1 MNPPLIVITTL
12 LAGIVFWAA
21 AFHVGGVDT
30 HLQFASLLAGIVLAG
45 CGLRSVGNP
54 AAGQKTLPISLTS
67 ASLLLLAVWL
77 LASPAF
83 SILPGTS
90 FIVGWLI
97 AAMPLAYFATVVA
110 LRDDDLWRSS
120 LWLIKTLALLIM
132 VLGLVDF
139 LLIRSRPFSVFL
151 DVNAFAAFCNV
162 FALPAIARLHERVR
176 ADGWRLAAS
185 SGTAGFL
192 LVALACLAATASRGG
207 HLSFLFGIVVLGAL
221 LIRRDRQAWKTLAAS
236 LVLFVALL
244 ALIAPFQHHAGSLS
258 RLTGISDDQSTS
270 DRLAMLKSTWA
281 MVENGPWFGSGL
293 GTYKLRYLM
302 FRSPDE
308 LSTSG
313 DLAHN
318 DYLQMLAEGGPLLLG
333 LLLLLA
339 LSVAL
344 TAWRLWRSAR
354 SSSDS
359 PSFTEAAG
367 LVGALCCLFGHA
379 ALNFIFYVM
388 PLAVIAGLY
397 FGRLELLRTDARS
410 FDLFCVVSRP
420 MLTTLLAGLGL
431 WLTATIGLQS
441 AYYAMTTGQCSL
453 RMCAALSGDEKF
465 FAKFSALMAAT
476 QPSYLPAREWFV
488 NAYTASANI
497 AADDGKRIEAARQA
511 AKELSDQIRQY
522 PALPYVWRDLGSLIL
537 RHPEAAAV
545 VAEGIPRDPTAL
557 FAESLRRNPLDADAR
572 VKLAQRLDANAE
584 SEAAFSLLFKDGMR
598 WWKVAAFPDSGRS
611 LLLKAAIPLALKLGH
626 CRDAIEMAQGLTIF
640 LPDDPLAKPIAG
652 LGERQPPIA
661 DGTLGCG
668 AS

>member
-1 MNPPLIVITTL
+1 MNPPLVVITTL
-12 LAGIVFWAA
+12 LAGIVFGAA
-21 AFHVGGVDT
+21 ALHVGGVDT
-30 HLQFASLLAGIVLAG
+30 HLQFASLLAGIVLSG
-45 CGLRSVGNP
+45 CGLRSIGNP

-67 ASLLLLAVWL
+67 ISLLLLAIWL

-83 SILPGTS
+83 SVLPGTS

-97 AAMPLAYFATVVA
+97 AAMPLAYFATLFA
-110 LRDDDLWRSS
+110 LRDEANWSAS

-132 VLGLVDF
+132 ALGLVDF

-162 FALPAIARLHERVR
+162 FALPAIAKLHERVR
-176 ADGWRLAAS
+176 ADGWRLAAR

-221 LIRRDRQAWKTLAAS
+221 LIRHDRKAWKTLAAS
-236 LVLFVALL
+236 LLLFVALL
-244 ALIAPFQHHAGSLS
+244 AVIAPFQHHAGSLS
-258 RLTGISDDQSTS
+258 RLTGISGDQSTS

-281 MVENGPWFGSGL
+281 MVENGPWYGSGL

-344 TAWRLWRSAR
+344 AARRLWRSAR
-354 SSSDS
+354 SSTDS

-367 LVGALCCLFGHA
+367 LVGTLCCLFGHA

-410 FDLFCVVSRP
+410 FDLFRVVSRP

-441 AYYAMTTGQCSL
+441 AYYAMTSGQCSL
-453 RMCAALSGDEKF
+453 RLCAALSGDEKF
-465 FAKFSALMAAT
+465 FGKFSALMAAT

-488 NAYTASANI
+488 NAYTASANV
-497 AADDGKRIEAARQA
+497 AVDDTKRIEAARQA

-537 RHPEAAAV
+537 RHPEAAAA
-545 VAEGIPRDPTAL
+545 VAEGIPHDPTAL

-611 LLLKAAIPLALKLGH
+611 TLLKAAIPLALKLGH
-626 CRDAIEMAQGLTIF
+626 CQDAIEMAQGLSIF
-640 LPDDPLAKPIAG
+640 LPDDPLAKPVAR
-652 LGERQPPIA
+652 LGERQPPVS
-661 DGTLGCG
+661 DGTAGC
-668 AS
+668 ALN

>member
-1 MNPPLIVITTL
+1 MNPPLIVTTTL
-12 LAGIVFWAA
+12 LIGIAFGAA
-21 AFHVGGVDT
+21 ALHVGGADT
-30 HLQFASLLAGIVLAG
+30 HLQFASLLAGIVIAVS
-45 CGLRSVGNP
+45 GLRSLGKS
-54 AAGQKTLPISLTS
+54 ASDSKTLPISLS
-67 ASLLLLAVWL
+67 SVSLLLLAVWL
-77 LASPAF
+77 LASHAF
-83 SILPGTS
+83 SELPGTS

-110 LRDDDLWRSS
+110 LRDDGVWRSS
-120 LWLIKTLALLIM
+120 LWLIQTVALLIM
-132 VLGLVDF
+132 ALGLVDF
-139 LLIRSRPFSVFL
+139 LLLRSRPFSVFF

-162 FALPAIARLHERVR
+162 FALPAIAKMHERIC
-176 ADGWRLAAS
+176 ADGWRVAWR
-185 SGTAGFL
+185 SGTAGLL

-221 LIRRDRQAWKTLAAS
+221 LIRHDRQAWKTLAAS
-236 LVLFVALL
+236 LILFVALL
-244 ALIAPFQHHAGSLS
+244 SVIAPFQNHAGSLS
-258 RLTGISDDQSTS
+258 RLTGISSDQSTS

-281 MVENGPWFGSGL
+281 MVEDGPWFGSGL

-333 LLLLLA
+333 LLLLLG
-339 LSVAL
+339 LSVVLAIR
-344 TAWRLWRSAR
+344 RLWRAAR
-354 SSSDS
+354 RGADSSS
-359 PSFTEAAG
+359 FIEAAG
-367 LVGALCCLFGHA
+367 LVGALCCLFSHA

-388 PLAVIAGLY
+388 PLALIAGLY
-397 FGRLELLRTDARS
+397 FGRLDTLRTDTRT
-410 FDLFCVVSRP
+410 FDLFRLVSRP

-465 FAKFSALMAAT
+465 FSKFSALMAAT

-488 NAYTASANI
+488 NAYTASAN
-497 AADDGKRIEAARQA
+497 AAVDDGKRIEAARQA

-522 PALPYVWRDLGSLIL
+522 PALPYNWRDLGSLIL

-545 VAEGIPRDPTAL
+545 VAAGIPRDPTAL

-572 VKLAQRLDANAE
+572 VKLSQRLDADGQSA
-584 SEAAFSLLFKDGMR
+584 AAFSLLFEDGMR

-611 LLLKAAIPLALKLGH
+611 TLLKAAIPLALKLGH
-626 CRDAIEMAQGLTIF
+626 CKDAIEMAQGLTIF
-640 LPDDPLAKPIAG
+640 LPDDPLAKPIAK
-652 LGERQPPIA
+652 LGEREPPIS
-661 DGTLGCG
+661 DGTLSCG
-668 AS
+668 AG